1 MDKWKT
7 KKFYKKYSFYE
18 NEKNYILK
26 KMIKSQKNRKS
37 KKININIKKRG
48 AKYMS
53 EIKKYLS
60 KTYKDIQEKK
70 QLMIYGY
77 L

>member
-26 KMIKSQKNRKS
+26 KMIKS
-37 KKININIKKRG
+37 
-48 AKYMS
+48 
-53 EIKKYLS
+53 
-60 KTYKDIQEKK
+60 
-70 QLMIYGY
+70 
-77 L
+77 